1 MHATTGT
8 DRQNLLRYDG
18 RIELRGYANMMIHH
32 MLSVARRATP
42 PSGASLTPAATVSSE
57 NADAPQSAPSPSAA
71 PMSTHRPAPTV
82 QATPVTVSN
91 AGAQVAL
98 PTALAAYQE
107 FAE

>member
-1 MHATTGT
+1 
-8 DRQNLLRYDG
+8 
-18 RIELRGYANMMIHH
+18 MMIHH

-42 PSGASLTPAATVSSE
+42 PSGASLMPAAAASSE
-57 NADAPQSAPSPSAA
+57 DAEGAQAAPSPSAA
-71 PMSTHRPAPTV
+71 PMSIYRPAPV
-82 QATPVTVSN
+82 AAAPVTVSN

>member
-1 MHATTGT
+1 
-8 DRQNLLRYDG
+8 
-18 RIELRGYANMMIHH
+18 
-32 MLSVARRATP
+32 
-42 PSGASLTPAATVSSE
+42 
-57 NADAPQSAPSPSAA
+57 
-71 PMSTHRPAPTV
+71 MSTHRPAPTV

>member
-1 MHATTGT
+1 
-8 DRQNLLRYDG
+8 
-18 RIELRGYANMMIHH
+18 MIHH

-42 PSGASLTPAATVSSE
+42 PSGASLTPAASLE
-57 NADAPQSAPSPSAA
+57 NADAPPSPSPSTA
-71 PMSTHRPAPTV
+71 PMSIYRAAPAV
-82 QATPVTVSN
+82 QAASVTVSN

>member
-1 MHATTGT
+1 
-8 DRQNLLRYDG
+8 
-18 RIELRGYANMMIHH
+18 MMIHH

-42 PSGASLTPAATVSSE
+42 PSGASLMPAVSSE
-57 NADAPQSAPSPSAA
+57 NADAPPAPSPSAA
-71 PMSTHRPAPTV
+71 PMSIYRAAPAV
-82 QATPVTVSN
+82 QAAPVTVSN

>member
-1 MHATTGT
+1 
-8 DRQNLLRYDG
+8 
-18 RIELRGYANMMIHH
+18 MMIHH

-42 PSGASLTPAATVSSE
+42 PSGASLMPAASSE
-57 NADAPQSAPSPSAA
+57 NADAARAPSPSDA
-71 PMSTHRPAPTV
+71 PMSIYRSAPAV
-82 QATPVTVSN
+82 QAAPVTVSN